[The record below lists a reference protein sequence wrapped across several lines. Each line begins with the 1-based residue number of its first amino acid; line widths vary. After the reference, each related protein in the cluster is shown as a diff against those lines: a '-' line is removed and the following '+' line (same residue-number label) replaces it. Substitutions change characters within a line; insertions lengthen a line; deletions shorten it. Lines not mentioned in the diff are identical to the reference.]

1 MFPSYYR
8 FFKHSFENPLKLLAE
23 GCLPTIDT
31 NDLHGIFE
39 EHRVVR
45 SINAFQNV
53 SSVQLEGGIFGVE
66 EAKFIFANVVV
77 GRKATARF
85 KILNPHKL
93 RKIFIFSLI
102 NES

>member
-1 MFPSYYR
+1 MCLSSLLPFYNLR
-8 FFKHSFENPLKLLAE
+8 FFKQLFGNQLKLLAE

-45 SINAFQNV
+45 SINAFHYV
-53 SSVQLEGGIFGVE
+53 SNVQLEGGIFGVE

-93 RKIFIFSLI
+93 RKIFIF
-102 NES
+102 